1 MRPRTALLNWAV
13 EAWAGW
19 LGPAV
24 GLAFARSRGVAMRR
38 ATIAGTA
45 LWLASTGAM
54 AGGPPPGVD
63 FTGTWT
69 NAWYTQLQRPKE
81 FKALIATP
89 EEAEAYEAPRRA
101 LNGMMVAKDDVL
113 AQAEAEFNDMGPGL
127 ARIRGEIR
135 SSWITEPADGRVPWR
150 DDMKKALRIGEP
162 RIEEYDHV
170 EQRPSDE
177 RCLTARGAGAP
188 ILNSPDT
195 NLIQVVQ
202 TPDHVVIV
210 SEKNH
215 DARIVR
221 LGAAIGPVAPGGWMG
236 ASVGRWEGATLVVT
250 TQGFRSGLTRTNGYT
265 VSDKARVTERFMR
278 TGPRE
283 ITYLFEVEDPSLYTQ
298 VWRGE
303 MVFRK
308 EDALMYEFACHEGNY
323 SLPGI
328 LAGARQAEQ
337 AAAAGAPA
345 AAK

>member
-1 MRPRTALLNWAV
+1 
-13 EAWAGW
+13 
-19 LGPAV
+19 
-24 GLAFARSRGVAMRR
+24 MRR
-38 ATIAGTA
+38 ATIAGAA
-45 LWLASTGAM
+45 LWLASTGAV
-54 AGGPPPGVD
+54 AGGPPPQAD
-63 FTGTWT
+63 LTGTWT
-69 NAWYTQLQRPKE
+69 NGWYTQLQRPPE
-81 FKALIATP
+81 FKALVATP

-101 LNGMMVAKDDVL
+101 LGGMIVRKDDEL
-113 AQAEAEFNDMGPGL
+113 GQAEAEFNDMGPGL

-135 SSWITEPADGRVPWR
+135 SSWITEPADGRIPWR
-150 DDMKKALRIGEP
+150 DDIKTALRIGQP
-162 RIEEYDHV
+162 PLEEYDHV
-170 EQRPSDE
+170 EQRPNDE

-195 NLIQVVQ
+195 NYIQIVQ
-202 TPDHVVIV
+202 TADHVVIV

-236 ASVGRWEGATLVVT
+236 VSVGRWEGATLVVT
-250 TQGFRSGLTRTNGYT
+250 TQGYRPGLTRGNGLT
-265 VSDKARVTERFMR
+265 VSEKTRVTERFTR

-283 ITYLFEVEDPSLYTQ
+283 IAYLFEVEDPSLYTS

-323 SLPGI
+323 ALGSI

-337 AAAAGAPA
+337 AAAAAAAAAAPA
-345 AAK
+345 K

>member
-1 MRPRTALLNWAV
+1 MWRAMILGAALGLTATAAV
-13 EAWAGW
+13 AA
-19 LGPAV
+19 
-24 GLAFARSRGVAMRR
+24 
-38 ATIAGTA
+38 
-45 LWLASTGAM
+45 
-54 AGGPPPGVD
+54 GPPPQAD
-63 FTGTWT
+63 LTGTWT

-81 FKALIATP
+81 FKALVVTA

-101 LNGMMVAKDDVL
+101 LNGMIVAKDDVL
-113 AQAEAEFNDMGPGL
+113 GQEEAEFNDMGPGL

-135 SSWITEPADGRVPWR
+135 SSWITEPADGRIPWR
-150 DDMKKALRIGEP
+150 EDMKTALRIGQP
-162 RIEEYDHV
+162 RVEAYDHV
-170 EQRPSDE
+170 EQRPNDE

-195 NLIQVVQ
+195 NFIQVVQ
-202 TPDHVVIV
+202 TADHVVIV

-250 TQGFRSGLTRTNGYT
+250 TSGFRPGLTRTNGYT
-265 VSDKARVTERFMR
+265 VSDKTRVTERFTR

-283 ITYLFEVEDPSLYTQ
+283 ITYLFEVEDPTLYTQ

-323 SLPGI
+323 ALPSI

-337 AAAAGAPA
+337 AAATASAGTAT
-345 AAK
+345 AK